1 MITDRRGRC
10 RCHHGRQIARTRSPV
25 HMAAMYR
32 RLHRLLPRHPR
43 QLLTDKCFPAHLRCA
58 PDCMSCCLPTCRCT
72 PRGVLHL
79 AASPMR
85 LSGRVG
91 DPAGRRTPCGHTWGT
106 RQADTA
112 IALRRCAGYFYGF
125 WQPGMHCGRPHLRL
139 LSGRVGDPA
148 GRRTPCGTHGAPGW
162 PTPPSRFGDAQQMG
176 K

>member
-91 DPAGRRTPCGHTWGT
+91 DPAGRRTPCG
-106 RQADTA
+106 
-112 IALRRCAGYFYGF
+112 
-125 WQPGMHCGRPHLRL
+125 
-139 LSGRVGDPA
+139 
-148 GRRTPCGTHGAPGW
+148 THGVPDW
-162 PTPPSRFGDAQQMG
+162 PTLPSRFGDAQDIFADVVKPACLVVAPRDAALRPGRRSGGTQ
-176 K
+176 KRLSNNES